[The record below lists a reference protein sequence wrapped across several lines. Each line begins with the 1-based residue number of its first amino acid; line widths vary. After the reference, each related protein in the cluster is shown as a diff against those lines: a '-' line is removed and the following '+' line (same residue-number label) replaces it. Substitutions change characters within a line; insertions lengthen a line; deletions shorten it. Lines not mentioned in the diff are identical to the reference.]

1 MSQSVAIRKTKRE
14 VIAEFRT
21 EEILQAARVVF
32 AKNGFYETTV
42 DEIARAAGISKGT
55 LYLYYKSKMDI
66 YWAALKFGV
75 AEMHEMVHEELKN
88 VPSVKEK
95 IRTFIRVKMDYFQ
108 KNRDFFKIY
117 YSEFGNA
124 FCHPIHMQKEFRD
137 LYRRQIDFLE
147 SILREGVKTRSIRE
161 LPVEATAWA
170 IADLTRSVITQ
181 HLMNWSKRTIE
192 EDSKLTFDLIW
203 KGISK

>member
-1 MSQSVAIRKTKRE
+1 MSQSVAARKTKRE
-14 VIAEFRT
+14 VITEFRT

-42 DEIARAAGISKGT
+42 DEIAHAAGISKGT

-66 YWAALKFGV
+66 YWAALRFGV
-75 AEMHEMVHEELKN
+75 TEMQEKVREELKS

-95 IRTFIRVKMDYFQ
+95 IRTFIQVKMEYFQ

-117 YSEFGNA
+117 YSEFGNS

-137 LYRRQIDFLE
+137 LYRRQVDFLE
-147 SILREGVKTRSIRE
+147 SILLEGVRTKAIRD
-161 LPVEATAWA
+161 LSVEATACA
-170 IADLTRSVITQ
+170 IADLTRSVITH

>member
-1 MSQSVAIRKTKRE
+1 MSQSVATRRTKRE
-14 VIAEFRT
+14 VITEFRR

-32 AKNGFYETTV
+32 ARNGFYETTV
-42 DEIARAAGISKGT
+42 EEIAKAAGISKGT

-75 AEMHEMVHEELKN
+75 TEMHDRVREELKT

-95 IRTFIRVKMDYFQ
+95 IQTFIHVKMEYFQ

-117 YSEFGNA
+117 YSEFGNT

-137 LYRRQIDFLE
+137 LYRKQVDLLE
-147 SILREGVKTRSIRE
+147 SILVDGIKTRAIRE
-161 LPVEATAWA
+161 LPVEGTACA